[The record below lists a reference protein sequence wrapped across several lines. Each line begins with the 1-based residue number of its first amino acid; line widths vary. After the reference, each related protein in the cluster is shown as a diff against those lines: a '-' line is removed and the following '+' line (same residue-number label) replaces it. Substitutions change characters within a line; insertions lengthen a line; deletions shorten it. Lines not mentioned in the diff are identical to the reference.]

1 MQGDDADRE
10 LDRLLRGPVLLAR
23 WPDGLTTDDVLGA
36 LSELG
41 RIALAAP
48 TEGLERYRC
57 SLALH
62 DGAGS
67 CSGSGLTLTAAAVRC
82 LLEADEG
89 IASLAADGI
98 AELQRSLAEG
108 EPAAVWPTS

>member
-1 MQGDDADRE
+1 MHGDDAGRE
-10 LDRLLRGPVLLAR
+10 LDRLLRGPVLLER

-41 RIALAAP
+41 QVALAAP
-48 TEGLERYRC
+48 TAERERYRC

-67 CSGSGLTLTAAAVRC
+67 CSGTGLTLTAAAVRC
-82 LLEADEG
+82 LLEAEEG
-89 IASLAADGI
+89 IAALAADGL
-98 AELQRSLAEG
+98 AELQRSLAAG
-108 EPAAVWPTS
+108 DPDVA

>member
-23 WPDGLTTDDVLGA
+23 WPEGLTTDDVLGA

-41 RIALAAP
+41 RISLAAP

-108 EPAAVWPTS
+108 EPGVA

>member
-1 MQGDDADRE
+1 MHGDDAGRE
-10 LDRLLRGPVLLAR
+10 LDRLLRGPVLLGR

-41 RIALAAP
+41 RIALVAP
-48 TEGLERYRC
+48 SEELERYRC
-57 SLALH
+57 SLVLH

-67 CSGSGLTLTAAAVRC
+67 CSGTGLTLTAAAVRC
-82 LLEADEG
+82 LLEAEEG
-89 IASLAADGI
+89 VVALAADGI

-108 EPAAVWPTS
+108 EPDVA